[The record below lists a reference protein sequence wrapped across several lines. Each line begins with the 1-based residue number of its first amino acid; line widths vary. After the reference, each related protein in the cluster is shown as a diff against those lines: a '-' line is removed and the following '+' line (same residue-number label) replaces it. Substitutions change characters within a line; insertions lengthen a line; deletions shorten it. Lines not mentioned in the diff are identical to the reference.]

1 MRKWLLL
8 TAVCC
13 LSAATAQKKV
23 ALEALRFGTPIN
35 YLSDSASRNSFLA
48 MLSAIT
54 DKRLHMPLTITDRVQ
69 FIDINKDPDA
79 AVVEPNN
86 PDTSLLHLYLAIA
99 EYSPKIFFSAE
110 PDAADSVMKKNARTV
125 FRISYT
131 LVNAAK
137 AVQQQESLDIVVSN
151 RRSAGLGNESP
162 LVFLLPKTFVEL
174 MRNALDKLLDP
185 ANTAGLIGLAVPPV
199 YMADNY
205 IMPKINGRPRTPV
218 TQQKDMAAFDYAG
231 KRQLL
236 RQGEPLYEQVLYKGK
251 RAKKY
256 SDSLMQAIRTIPNDT
271 QYDFVILRQECRD
284 VLNDKNY
291 LLKLAT
297 QVDPYKAYLTGGS
310 LFSGFLPGKLHYL
323 LGDKDTIACFSIRIN
338 LPAPKNKQYPASLY
352 NGYDVATLFH
362 AYGINTEW
370 PVVYAYHIS
379 GTINGHEF
387 DIYCGGVGKKL
398 KEVYLDSKLAC
409 IGQGSLSPD
418 IFVIFDE
425 TLPPELFNQLTLI
438 AFNRF
443 LE

>member
-13 LSAATAQKKV
+13 LSAATAQKKI

-54 DKRLHMPLTITDRVQ
+54 DKRLHMPLTNTGKVQ
-69 FIDINKDPDA
+69 FIDINKDPAA
-79 AVVEPNN
+79 AVVEANN

-99 EYSPKIFFSAE
+99 EYNPKIFFSAE
-110 PDAADSVMKKNARTV
+110 PDAADSTMKKNARTV

-131 LVNAAK
+131 VANAAK

-151 RRSAGLGNESP
+151 SRSAGLGNESP

-174 MRNALDKLLDP
+174 MRNALDRLLDP
-185 ANTAGLIGLAVPPV
+185 ANTAGLVGLAVPPV

-218 TQQKDMAAFDYAG
+218 TQQKDIAAFDYAG

-236 RQGEPLYEQVLYKGK
+236 RQGEPLYEQIIYKGK

-271 QYDFVILRQECRD
+271 EYDFVILRQECRD
-284 VLNDKNY
+284 VVNDRNY

-297 QVDPYKAYLTGGS
+297 QVDPYKAYVTGAG
-310 LFSGFLPGKLHYL
+310 LFTGFLPGKLHYL
-323 LGDKDTIACFSIRIN
+323 LGDKDTVASFSITGN
-338 LPAPKNKQYPASLY
+338 LPAPKNKQYPASIY
-352 NGYDVATLFH
+352 NGYDVASLVH
-362 AYGINTEW
+362 VSNLNTEW
-370 PVVYAYHIS
+370 PVVYAYYIS
-379 GTINGHEF
+379 GTIKGHEF

-398 KEVYLDSKLAC
+398 KEVYLDSKLVY
-409 IGQGSLSPD
+409 IGQGWLSPD